1 MLTSAPIIDQS
12 PVLGPIDSHPSGHH
26 GLLMIFALLLVFF
39 ALFYYLKRRK
49 YQSIAFFLNFNRFLE
64 LFADRNR
71 AEIIKL
77 NQNVQ

>member
-1 MLTSAPIIDQS
+1 
-12 PVLGPIDSHPSGHH
+12 
-26 GLLMIFALLLVFF
+26 MIFALLLVFF